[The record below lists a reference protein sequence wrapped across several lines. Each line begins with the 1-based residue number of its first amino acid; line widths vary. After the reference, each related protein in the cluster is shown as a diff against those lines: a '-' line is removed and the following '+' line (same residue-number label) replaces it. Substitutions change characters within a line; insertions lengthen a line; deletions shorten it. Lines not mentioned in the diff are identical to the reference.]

1 MVGNYGYP
9 FTYGDNLTEEQ
20 ARKSLKEVLIGTMVI
35 VSLYLVTTQAANAVD
50 KKVLP
55 PGKLL
60 APTPSAD
67 KGIFDRIAATVY
79 SSCANKS
86 SDYWVGVGVGVSI
99 VTVVLMDRYTTK
111 VIPPLSATQIAI
123 NYFDAYLGNLR
134 QGLNVTLP

>member
-50 KKVLP
+50 KKVLR
-55 PGKLL
+55 PGKLP
-60 APTPSAD
+60 APAPSAD

-79 SSCANKS
+79 SSCANGQIYNKGYTS
-86 SDYWVGVGVGVSI
+86 SVCYSDCYKLFRCLSREFKTGSKCY
-99 VTVVLMDRYTTK
+99 VTLTLQRKLILQMDR
-111 VIPPLSATQIAI
+111 V
-123 NYFDAYLGNLR
+123 
-134 QGLNVTLP
+134 